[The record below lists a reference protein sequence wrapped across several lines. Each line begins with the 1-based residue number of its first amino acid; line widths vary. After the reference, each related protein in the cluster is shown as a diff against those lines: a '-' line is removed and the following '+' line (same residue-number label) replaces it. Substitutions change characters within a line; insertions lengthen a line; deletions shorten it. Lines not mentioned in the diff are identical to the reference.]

1 MIVKKNSNGIIIT
14 QTPFRVSFIGG
25 GTDMPDYFNN
35 HQGGVLGTTI
45 NKYTY
50 VTINSLERLL
60 EKKIRTSYSKLEM
73 VNEIE
78 DIEDDYVR
86 TILKANINL
95 YENDFYDIHTFS
107 DLPSGTGIGSS
118 SSFVVGMLNAVHSLN
133 GIYKTPKELAD
144 EAIHIERVLLNEKG
158 GWQDQ
163 IFAAYGGLNYINFQK
178 NSYEINK
185 LSIGESN
192 KSLLEDS
199 CMLFFT
205 NIKRSSS
212 SIQEK
217 VFKKNNLEKKQ
228 SYFQE
233 IYRLSIEGR
242 KILHS
247 SNNTNEM
254 LKDFGEILDQGW
266 HLKSSLSDSIS
277 NETIDQIY
285 QSAIA
290 AGALGGKIC
299 GAGGGGF
306 IIFIVPNEYQESVR
320 KALIKLKEIEV
331 KFDDSGSNVVFARNK

>member
-1 MIVKKNSNGIIIT
+1 MIQKEKSPRIIMT

-50 VTINSLERLL
+50 VVINSLERLL
-60 EKKIRTSYSKLEM
+60 EKKIRTSYSKLEL
-73 VNEIE
+73 VDEIE
-78 DIEDDYVR
+78 DVEDDYVR
-86 TILKANINL
+86 TILKANMNI
-95 YENDFYDIHTFS
+95 YKNDFYDIHTFG

-118 SSFVVGMLNAVHSLN
+118 SSFVVGMLNAVHNLN
-133 GIYKTPKELAD
+133 SINKKPKELAE
-144 EAIHIERVLLNEKG
+144 EAIHIERVLLDEKG

-163 IFAAYGGLNYINFQK
+163 IFAAYGGLNYINFHN

-185 LSIGESN
+185 LSISDSN

-205 NIKRSSS
+205 NIQRSSS
-212 SIQEK
+212 EIQEK
-217 VFKKNNLEKKQ
+217 VFKKTNLEEKQ

-233 IYRLSIEGR
+233 IYRLSIEGK
-242 KILHS
+242 KILES
-247 SNNTNEM
+247 IDNSNEM
-254 LKDFGEILDQGW
+254 LKEFGEVVNQGW

-285 QSAIA
+285 QSAID
-290 AGALGGKIC
+290 AGALGGKAC

-306 IIFIVPNEYQESVR
+306 ILFIVPHEYQNSVR
-320 KALIKLKEIEV
+320 KSLSKLKEIEV
-331 KFDDSGSNVVFARNK
+331 KFDDSGSTVVFARNK